1 MEVLLEVLEETIIM
15 LPMLFIMYLILEY
28 SELHNYHFLDKL
40 KKQGPL
46 YGALLGVIPQ
56 CGISVIASILFLE
69 RKITIGTL
77 ISIYIAT
84 SDEAIPLLLSN
95 PSMSKIT
102 LSVVVVKFIT
112 AIIFGYLIDYF
123 IKIDFEKKEIKHHH
137 HDHSLW
143 KCAIERTLK
152 IYLFIFVIHLGL
164 SYLFEYIGE
173 DTLSVILLNQ
183 SYLQPIVSSFFG
195 IIPHC
200 VVSVVLTEL
209 YSNGLLS
216 FASLISGLMSN
227 AGMGLLVL
235 IEYKINPRVFAQVI
249 GILLGCSII
258 AGIVIQIL

>member
-1 MEVLLEVLEETIIM
+1 MEILFEVLEETVIM

-28 SELHNYHFLDKL
+28 SEMHNNTIFDKL
-40 KKQGPL
+40 KNHGPL

-84 SDEAIPLLLSN
+84 SDEAIPLLLSD
-95 PSMSKIT
+95 PSLAKVT
-102 LSVVVVKFIT
+102 FNVLVVKLIT
-112 AIIFGYLIDYF
+112 GIIFGYVIDYF
-123 IKIDFEKKEIKHHH
+123 VKIDFDKKEIKHHH

-152 IYLFIFVIHLGL
+152 IYIFIVCIHLGL

-173 DTLSVILLNQ
+173 ETLSVILLNQ
-183 SYLQPIVSSFFG
+183 SYLQPIVSSVFG
-195 IIPHC
+195 LIPHC
-200 VVSVVLTEL
+200 VVSVVLTQL
-209 YSNGLLS
+209 YSNSLLS

-235 IEYKINPRVFAQVI
+235 IEYKIDPKVFMRII
-249 GILLGCSII
+249 GLLTGCSIVT
-258 AGIVIQIL
+258 GIVLQFL